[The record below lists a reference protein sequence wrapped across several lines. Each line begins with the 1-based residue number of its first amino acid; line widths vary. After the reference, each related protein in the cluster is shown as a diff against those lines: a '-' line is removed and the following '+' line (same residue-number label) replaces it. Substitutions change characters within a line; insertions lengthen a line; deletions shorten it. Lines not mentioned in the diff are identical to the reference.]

1 MRRCLTRAATTV
13 DSRLYTPSTLLASFH
28 YARNWNL
35 DEIQFGKLIGDSG
48 AYSARTQGVKV
59 SIDELG
65 EWAIRWRHRLFWV
78 AALDVAGD
86 QKTTRRN
93 WEAMNRAYGLQSV
106 PSIHAGDDP
115 RMLDYY
121 AERGCD
127 FIGLGGLAGG
137 MGSNKAGMR
146 WLIQV
151 FKYAKEAWPGMR
163 FHGWGLTTGLTSR
176 LPFWSVDSSSW
187 GSGYRYG
194 MIPLR
199 DPRTRKR
206 VPVRTNGRDA
216 YEPGNARLL
225 TRYYKT
231 RPSEVAVNTAATRE
245 RIAWVCALTQT
256 IHETRM
262 RELHGPIAAPSW
274 GLMNANGCP
283 TDGPHVA
290 LADAHPGRLGNV
302 SRLIGV
308 HGPRARF

>member
-1 MRRCLTRAATTV
+1 M

-137 MGSNKAGMR
+137 LGANKAGMR
-146 WLIQV
+146 WLIRV
-151 FKYAKEAWPGMR
+151 FKYAQEAWPGMR
-163 FHGWGLTTGLTSR
+163 FHGWGLTSEQTTR
-176 LPFWSVDSSSW
+176 LPFWSIDSSTW
-187 GSGYRYG
+187 GAGYRYG
-194 MIPLR
+194 TIRLR
-199 DPRTRKR
+199 DPQTRKR
-206 VPVRTNGRDA
+206 FEFRTNGRDA
-216 YEPGNARLL
+216 YEPANARLL
-225 TRYYKT
+225 TRYYRT
-231 RPSEVAVNTAATRE
+231 RPSQVAVSTPATRE
-245 RIAWVCALTQT
+245 RIILVSALAQIT
-256 IHETRM
+256 HETRM
-262 RELHGPIAAPSW
+262 RQLHGPIAAPSW

-283 TDGPHVA
+283 TDGPSLA
-290 LADAHPGRLGNV
+290 LADASQPIIQAA

-308 HGPRARF
+308 HGPRTVF

>member
-1 MRRCLTRAATTV
+1 M
-13 DSRLYTPSTLLASFH
+13 DNRLYTPSTLLASFH
-28 YARNWNL
+28 YARKWNL

-48 AYSARTQGVKV
+48 AYSARTQGVNV
-59 SIDELG
+59 SVDELG
-65 EWAIRWRHRLFWV
+65 EWAIRWRPRLFWV

-137 MGSNKAGMR
+137 LGVNKAGMR
-146 WLIQV
+146 WLIRV
-151 FKYAKEAWPGMR
+151 FKYARESWPGMR
-163 FHGWGLTTGLTSR
+163 FHGWGLTTDVTTR
-176 LPFWSVDSSSW
+176 LPFWSVDSSTW
-187 GSGYRYG
+187 GAGYRYG
-194 MIPLR
+194 EIRLR

-206 VPVRTNGRDA
+206 VTVRTNGRDA
-216 YEPGNARLL
+216 YVPANARLL

-231 RPSEVAVNTAATRE
+231 RPSQVAVSTAATRE
-245 RIAWVCALTQT
+245 RIAWVSALAQMT
-256 IHETRM
+256 HETRM
-262 RELHGPIAAPSW
+262 RQLHGPIAPPSW

-290 LADAHPGRLGNV
+290 LADAHLPHLQAA
-302 SRLIGV
+302 SRLIGAY
-308 HGPRARF
+308 GPRAVF